1 MTTATALGIRSY
13 KLPWQKCCGSM
24 QVSQWHAIQSSANVN
39 RNYAVCTMHHM
50 LIAAKHN
57 QYCARLIDIVHELF
71 RLGFAT
77 RQGDYTITN
86 LRSIL
91 RQMLGANRKGTV
103 HDLYSTPDD
112 VIQFLNWRYS

>member
-24 QVSQWHAIQSSANVN
+24 QVSQWHAIQSSANMN

-57 QYCARLIDIVHELF
+57 QYCARLIDIVHEL
-71 RLGFAT
+71 LVLP
-77 RQGDYTITN
+77 QGKEITP
-86 LRSIL
+86 LQIS
-91 RQMLGANRKGTV
+91 GAFYVKC
-103 HDLYSTPDD
+103 
-112 VIQFLNWRYS
+112 